1 MNDKMIRNFLKT
13 VNPELLEQFDTISV
27 QTTSPEALR
36 RTHAMTV
43 ALLQHAYDLI
53 GQAEQQMDSQSQ
65 RIESLEKL
73 AVTDELT
80 GLLNRRGFENAVKR
94 ELERLQRGQ
103 VKGGAFALLDLDD
116 FKLTNDSHGHYIG
129 DLCLKIVATCLSD
142 MTRSTDVAGRL
153 GGDEFAIYL
162 GDIDEEQAKAKLD
175 LINTHLNHLSLYHQ
189 DKSVSIGVSLGSI
202 MIGNDIESYTDLYD
216 RADQMMYARK
226 NARKSLPSFHFQMLG
241 SAGMA

>member
-153 GGDEFAIYL
+153 GGDEFAIL
-162 GDIDEEQAKAKLD
+162 LPETAMPGSRSFFTELRTGLVNLAISNKWP
-175 LINTHLNHLSLYHQ
+175 IGF
-189 DKSVSIGVSLGSI
+189 SIGVAVFISSPDSSGEAI
-202 MIGNDIESYTDLYD
+202 
-216 RADQMMYARK
+216 RQADELMYKMKRSGLNNIQFAEFGVGVK
-226 NARKSLPSFHFQMLG
+226 QIVL
-241 SAGMA
+241 